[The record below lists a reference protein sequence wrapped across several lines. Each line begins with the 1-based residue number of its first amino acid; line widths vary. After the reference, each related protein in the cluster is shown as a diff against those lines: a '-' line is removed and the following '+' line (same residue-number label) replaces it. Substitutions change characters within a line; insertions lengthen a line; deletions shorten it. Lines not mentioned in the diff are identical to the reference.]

1 MYWNLKFKTSILT
14 CLSLLWLI
22 IEIIEIPAKSGKL
35 LPESGLS
42 ISKLATSVTGQDFLQ
57 SSDGGQIRRKI
68 KAKLKT
74 ERGKCIFHEVD
85 GNNIMKS

>member
-1 MYWNLKFKTSILT
+1 MYWNLKIS
-14 CLSLLWLI
+14 CLSLLWHIIAI
-22 IEIIEIPAKSGKL
+22 IEISAKSGKL

-42 ISKLATSVTGQDFLQ
+42 SKLATSVTGQHFIQ

-68 KAKLKT
+68 KGKLKI
-74 ERGKCIFHEVD
+74 ERGKCIFYEVD